1 MNSFNPFFHR
11 LVAEDGDDNGERKV
25 TKPRRLSFSP
35 SSCPPSPSTSRP
47 EKFIHLIPVLTL
59 LCFLILFLSSH
70 APSQSDLA
78 HFAQFKR
85 SSKQLDSSD
94 EIGDA
99 GGFVDFRKGDIL
111 AIRSLRNLKES
122 EESMEMG
129 GDGME
134 MIAERA
140 KKQKGRKRR
149 KGWGLRQRRGLWL
162 GLQIFF

>member
-1 MNSFNPFFHR
+1 MQRQSLGSPVSKLHSHGGDDTI
-11 LVAEDGDDNGERKV
+11 VAEDPRRRVAEDDDDGGGERKA

-35 SSCPPSPSTSRP
+35 SSSPPSPSASRP

-59 LCFLILFLSSH
+59 LCFLILYLSSH

-99 GGFVDFRKGDIL
+99 SEFVELRKGDIL
-111 AIRSLRNLKES
+111 AIRSLRNLQVLEKQTPKS
-122 EESMEMG
+122 RPHRK
-129 GDGME
+129 
-134 MIAERA
+134 IAD
-140 KKQKGRKRR
+140 
-149 KGWGLRQRRGLWL
+149 
-162 GLQIFF
+162 F